1 MRRIQAIRNTSI
13 QNGEL
18 VIISGVK
25 KYLKWNILKSL
36 RVRIILLI
44 ILVGVVPA
52 FILRGIVLS
61 SYEKREVAMR
71 TAEIQNQCTILCNQ
85 LSDANYLTGETSE
98 VLRSE
103 LVQMSNIYN
112 GRVMVIDHDFRIQED
127 TYDMDRGKTIV
138 SEDVIRC
145 FQGKGTSNYDAE
157 NRYIEVTSPI
167 LDKGTEK
174 SVGVMLVSVSTDM
187 IVDSVQELDER
198 ILAVCLTVGI
208 VAVILAF
215 SIGFL
220 IVRPFQRISQ
230 SIAAVTEGY
239 EADYL
244 HEQTYTETML
254 ISDAFNKML
263 GRMKVLDDSRNEFV
277 SNVSH
282 ELKTPLTSMKVLADS
297 LLIQEDVP
305 AELYKEFMGDLSEE
319 IEREN
324 KIINDLLSLVK
335 MDKTANTLNIKSEN
349 MNVLIEKILKRLRPI
364 AATRN
369 IELVLESFRPVT
381 AEVDE
386 VKLSLA
392 LTNLVEN
399 AIKYNK
405 DDGWVH
411 VSLNADHKNCYI
423 EVADS
428 GIGIPESAIE
438 HVFERFYRVDKSHSR
453 EIGGTGLGLAIARSA
468 VVMHRGAV
476 RVYSQ
481 AGAGTTFTVRIPLTY
496 VS

>member
-1 MRRIQAIRNTSI
+1 MIRNTSI

-36 RVRIILLI
+36 RVRIILLV
-44 ILVGVVPA
+44 ILAGGIPVFV
-52 FILRGIVLS
+52 LRGIVLS
-61 SYEKREVAMR
+61 SYEKREVARR

-103 LVQMSNIYN
+103 LVQMSNIYS
-112 GRVMVIDHDFRIQED
+112 GRIMVIDHDFRIQED
-127 TYDMDRGKTIV
+127 TYDMDKGKTIV

-145 FQGKGTSNYDAE
+145 FQGKGTSNYDAK

-167 LDKGTEK
+167 LDRGTEK

-187 IVDSVQELDER
+187 IVDGVQGLDER
-198 ILAVCLTVGI
+198 ILVVCLTIGI
-208 VAVILAF
+208 MAVILAF
-215 SIGFL
+215 SAGFVM
-220 IVRPFQRISQ
+220 VRPFQRISN

-254 ISDAFNKML
+254 ISDSFNKML

-349 MNVLIEKILKRLRPI
+349 MNILIEKILKRLRPI
-364 AATRN
+364 ATTRN

-386 VKLSLA
+386 VKISLA

-399 AIKYNK
+399 GIKYNK
-405 DDGWVH
+405 DGGWVH

-428 GIGIPESAIE
+428 GIGIPESSIE

-481 AGAGTTFTVRIPLTY
+481 VGGGTTFTVRIPLTY

>member
-1 MRRIQAIRNTSI
+1 V
-13 QNGEL
+13 L
-18 VIISGVK
+18 VIISGVR
-25 KYLKWNILKSL
+25 KYLKNNVLKSL
-36 RVRIILLI
+36 RFRIILLVFLSGI
-44 ILVGVVPA
+44 VPWV
-52 FILRGIVLS
+52 ILRGVILS
-61 SYEKREVAMR
+61 SYEKRAVEVR

-85 LSDANYLTGETSE
+85 LSNTNYLTGDTSE
-98 VLRSE
+98 AIKTE
-103 LVQMSNIYN
+103 LIQLSNIYN
-112 GRVMVIDHDFRIQED
+112 GRVLVVDHDFRIKED
-127 TYDMDRGKTIV
+127 TYDMDKGKTIV

-145 FQGKGTSNYDAE
+145 FRGKGTSNYDKK

-167 LDKGTEK
+167 YDLGNEK
-174 SVGVMLVSVSTDM
+174 ITGVMLVSVSTDSM
-187 IVDSVQELDER
+187 NDNIQVLDER
-198 ILAVCLTVGI
+198 IIIVGLTVGM
-208 VAVILAF
+208 VMMVLAF
-215 SIGFL
+215 AAGFMM
-220 IVRPFQRISQ
+220 VRPFQRITH
-230 SIAAVTEGY
+230 SIEAVTEGY
-239 EADYL
+239 EDNYL
-244 HEQTYTETML
+244 HENAYTETMR
-254 ISDAFNKML
+254 ISEAFNKML
-263 GRMKVLDDSRNEFV
+263 GRMKVLDDSKNEFV

-297 LLIQEDVP
+297 LLAQEEVP

-335 MDKTANTLNIKSEN
+335 MDKTASTVNIKSEN
-349 MNVLIEKILKRLRPI
+349 MNALVERILKQLRPI

-369 IELVLESFRPVT
+369 IEVVFESFRPVT

-386 VKLSLA
+386 VKISLA
-392 LTNLVEN
+392 ITNLVEN

-405 DDGWVH
+405 ENGWIH

-428 GIGIPESAIE
+428 GMGIPEEAIE

-468 VVMHRGAV
+468 VVMHRGAIKV
-476 RVYSQ
+476 FSQ
-481 AGAGTTFTVRIPLTY
+481 VGEGTTFTVRIPLTY

>member
-1 MRRIQAIRNTSI
+1 MF
-13 QNGEL
+13 
-18 VIISGVK
+18 V
-25 KYLKWNILKSL
+25 
-36 RVRIILLI
+36 
-44 ILVGVVPA
+44 
-52 FILRGIVLS
+52 LRGIVLS

-127 TYDMDRGKTIV
+127 TYDMDMGKTIV
-138 SEDVIRC
+138 SKDVILC
-145 FQGKGTSNYDAE
+145 FRGKGTSNYDAE

-174 SVGVMLVSVSTDM
+174 SVGVMLISVSTDM
-187 IVDSVQELDER
+187 IADSVQGIDER
-198 ILAVCLTVGI
+198 ILIVCLTIGI
-208 VAVILAF
+208 VTVILAV
-215 SIGFL
+215 SAGFVM
-220 IVRPFQRISQ
+220 VRPFQRISR

-239 EADYL
+239 DADYL

-282 ELKTPLTSMKVLADS
+282 ELKTPLTSMNVLADS

-305 AELYKEFMGDLSEE
+305 GELYKEFMGDLSEE

-349 MNVLIEKILKRLRPI
+349 MNVLIERILKRLRPI

-405 DDGWVH
+405 DEGWVH

-428 GIGIPESAIE
+428 GIGIPEDAIE

-468 VVMHRGAV
+468 VVMHSGAV

-481 AGAGTTFTVRIPLTY
+481 VGAGTTFTVRIPLTY
-496 VS
+496 VT

>member
-1 MRRIQAIRNTSI
+1 
-13 QNGEL
+13 
-18 VIISGVK
+18 
-25 KYLKWNILKSL
+25 
-36 RVRIILLI
+36 
-44 ILVGVVPA
+44 
-52 FILRGIVLS
+52 
-61 SYEKREVAMR
+61 MR

-98 VLRSE
+98 ILRSE

-127 TYDMDRGKTIV
+127 TYDMDKGKTIV

-145 FQGKGTSNYDAE
+145 FQGKGTSNYDAR

-174 SVGVMLVSVSTDM
+174 SVGVMLISVSTDM
-187 IVDSVQELDER
+187 IVDSVEGLDER
-198 ILAVCLTVGI
+198 ILIVCLTIGI
-208 VAVILAF
+208 VTVILAF
-215 SIGFL
+215 SAGFAM
-220 IVRPFQRISQ
+220 VRPFQRISR

-239 EADYL
+239 DADYL

-386 VKLSLA
+386 VKMSLA

-399 AIKYNK
+399 GIKYNK

-481 AGAGTTFTVRIPLTY
+481 VGEGTTFTVRIPLTY